1 MRQLSP
7 AALGGPR
14 SPSPPSVS
22 HNDCSDIHPHQE
34 LTTDA
39 DAAALSDLTYKRPFL
54 LRLP

>member
-34 LTTDA
+34 PTTDA